1 MGQLMPAESPRI
13 APSAPRYGPQGP
25 SGGSR
30 QSGIY
35 LAAFC
40 APSSA
45 CRRSPYRTVW
55 DELGYL
61 HDHPATG
68 EPVPACAGCLERS
81 GDS

>member
-1 MGQLMPAESPRI
+1 MGQLMPAETPRI

-25 SGGSR
+25 ETGAERPETLTS
-30 QSGIY
+30 
-35 LAAFC
+35 
-40 APSSA
+40 PSSA
-45 CRRSPYRTVW
+45 CRRSPFRTVW

-68 EPVPACAGCLERS
+68 DRLDGCRGCLERS